1 VTLLQRI
8 EDLIEFTDL
17 TLTQIEK
24 DCGFSK
30 SSMRKWSDNFPSA
43 DKVIK
48 VAQYLNVSTDYLFGL
63 TDYKNVTDQAL
74 IKSSTLD
81 SAFEGLSY
89 SSRETITQIFK
100 KLISCTKDYEDLNSK
115 KYVNPGVGAGKYLLN
130 TIGRNIE
137 AYQSAVNYLN
147 GNQNLSS
154 TIYKL
159 DEMLRGADQ
168 SLNFVR
174 ELVEKFES
182 DNKSSRESYDNIIY
196 LRHAIQPV
204 SAGTGTYVTEECME
218 KMKVMFNKQ
227 TARADFCVTVSG
239 DSMEPKFHDGEIL
252 LVHEQPDIEHGEFG
266 IFVINDE
273 GFVKQRGEKELISL
287 NPNYENIP
295 FCPDDDILCGGK
307 VIGILNQDS
316 ILLQ

>member
-1 VTLLQRI
+1 MTLLQRI

-196 LRHAIQPV
+196 LRHDWWV
-204 SAGTGTYVTEECME
+204 DFSNLLYFCAGG
-218 KMKVMFNKQ
+218 
-227 TARADFCVTVSG
+227 
-239 DSMEPKFHDGEIL
+239 
-252 LVHEQPDIEHGEFG
+252 
-266 IFVINDE
+266 
-273 GFVKQRGEKELISL
+273 
-287 NPNYENIP
+287 
-295 FCPDDDILCGGK
+295 LC
-307 VIGILNQDS
+307 IGIYSCNCIDINRHCLCLCAQY
-316 ILLQ
+316 LL